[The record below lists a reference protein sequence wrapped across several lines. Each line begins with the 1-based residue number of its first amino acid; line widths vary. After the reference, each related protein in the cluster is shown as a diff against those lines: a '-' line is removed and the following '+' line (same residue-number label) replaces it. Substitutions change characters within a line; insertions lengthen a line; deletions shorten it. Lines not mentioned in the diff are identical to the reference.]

1 MPCVPKGFH
10 DFRAAY
16 ICSMKILITGANG
29 FLGYYLVEQLL
40 AKNFSVIATG
50 KGECRLPFTHDLNFQ
65 WLTMDFT
72 DPFSIHDVFENIKP
86 DVVVHSG
93 AMSKPDECEI
103 DQMKA
108 YLVNVEGTVQ
118 LLINS
123 EELKSFFVF
132 LSTDFVFDGESGMY
146 TEEDEP
152 RPGNYYGRTKLEAEE
167 AVKEYE
173 YDWAIVRTVLVYGK
187 NHSGHNNILKIVK
200 EKLEKGEAY
209 NVVDDQVR
217 TPTYVE
223 DLARGIV
230 SIIEKKAAGVF
241 HLSGKDILTPYQ
253 MAIKTAEHLKLDSSV
268 IKKVTAASF
277 NQPAKRPL
285 KTGFII
291 DKARKELGYEP
302 LSFEEGLKKT
312 FD

>member
-1 MPCVPKGFH
+1 
-10 DFRAAY
+10 
-16 ICSMKILITGANG
+16 MKILITGANG
-29 FLGYYLVEQLL
+29 FLGYYLVELLL

-86 DVVVHSG
+86 DVVVHAG
-93 AMSKPDECEI
+93 AMSKPDECEL

-132 LSTDFVFDGESGMY
+132 VSTDFVFDGERGMY
-146 TEEDEP
+146 REDDEP
-152 RPGNYYGRTKLEAEE
+152 RPVNYYGRTKLEAEE
-167 AVKEYE
+167 AVREYE

-200 EKLEKGEAY
+200 EKLEKGEEY
-209 NVVDDQVR
+209 GVVDDQLR

-223 DLARGIV
+223 DLAKGIV
-230 SIIEKKAAGVF
+230 SIIEKKATGIF
-241 HLSGKDILTPYQ
+241 HISGKDILTPYQ
-253 MAIKTAEHLKLDSSV
+253 MAIKTAEHLNLDSSV

-277 NQPAKRPL
+277 SQPAKRPL

-291 DKARKELGYEP
+291 DKAKKELGYEP

-312 FD
+312 FS

>member
-1 MPCVPKGFH
+1 
-10 DFRAAY
+10 
-16 ICSMKILITGANG
+16 MKILITGANG

-40 AKNFSVIATG
+40 TKNFSVTATG
-50 KGECRLPFTHDLNFQ
+50 KGECRLPFTYDKNFQ

-86 DVVVHSG
+86 AVVIHAG
-93 AMSKPDECEI
+93 AMSKPDECETN
-103 DQMKA
+103 QMLA

-123 EELKSFFVF
+123 ANLKSFFVF
-132 LSTDFVFDGESGMY
+132 VSTDFVFDGETGMY
-146 TEEDEP
+146 DEDDKP
-152 RPGNYYGRTKLEAEE
+152 DPVNYYGRTKLEAEE

-173 YDWAIVRTVLVYGK
+173 FNWAIVRTVLVYGK
-187 NHSGHNNILKIVK
+187 NHSGHSNILKIVK
-200 EKLEKGEAY
+200 EKLEKGEEY
-209 NVVDDQVR
+209 SVVDDQVR

-223 DLARGIV
+223 DLAIGIV
-230 SIIEKKAAGVF
+230 SIIERKATGIF

-253 MAIKTAEHLKLDSSV
+253 MAIKTAEHLRLDSSV

-277 NQPAKRPL
+277 SQPARRPP

-291 DKARKELGYEP
+291 DKAREELGYEP
-302 LSFEEGLKKT
+302 LSFDEGLKKT
-312 FD
+312 FS

>member
-1 MPCVPKGFH
+1 
-10 DFRAAY
+10 
-16 ICSMKILITGANG
+16 MKILITGANG

-40 AKNFSVIATG
+40 AKKFSVIATG

-86 DVVVHSG
+86 DVVIHSG
-93 AMSKPDECEI
+93 AMSKPDECEM

-132 LSTDFVFDGESGMY
+132 LSTDFVFDGERGMY
-146 TEEDEP
+146 NEEDM
-152 RPGNYYGRTKLEAEE
+152 PGPVNYYGRTKLEAEE

-173 YDWAIVRTVLVYGK
+173 HGWAIVRTVLVYGK
-187 NHSGHNNILKIVK
+187 NHSGHNNLLKIVR
-200 EKLEKGEAY
+200 EKMEKGEEY
-209 NVVDDQVR
+209 NVFDDQVR

-223 DLARGIV
+223 DLAKGIV
-230 SIIEKKAAGVF
+230 SIIEKKATGVF
-241 HLSGKDILTPYQ
+241 HLSGKDILTPYL
-253 MAIKTAEHLKLDSSV
+253 MTIKTAEYLKLNSSV

-277 NQPAKRPL
+277 SQPAKRPL

-291 DKARKELGYEP
+291 DKARKKLGFEP
-302 LSFEEGLKKT
+302 ISFEEGLKKT
-312 FD
+312 FS

>member
-1 MPCVPKGFH
+1 
-10 DFRAAY
+10 
-16 ICSMKILITGANG
+16 MKILITGANG

-40 AKNFSVIATG
+40 AKKYSVIATG
-50 KGECRLPFTHDLNFQ
+50 KGECRLPFTHAVNFQ
-65 WLTMDFT
+65 WLSMDFT

-86 DVVVHSG
+86 DVVVHAG
-93 AMSKPDECEI
+93 AMSKPDECEM

-132 LSTDFVFDGESGMY
+132 LSTDFVFDGERGMY
-146 TEEDEP
+146 NENDAP
-152 RPGNYYGRTKLEAEE
+152 RPVNYYGRTKLEAEE
-167 AVKEYE
+167 AVKEYQ
-173 YDWAIVRTVLVYGK
+173 YDWAIVRTVLVYGR

-200 EKLEKGEAY
+200 EKLEKGEEY
-209 NVVDDQVR
+209 NVVDDQLR
-217 TPTYVE
+217 TPTYVG
-223 DLARGIV
+223 DLAKGIV
-230 SIIEKKAAGVF
+230 SIIDKKATGVF

-253 MAIKTAEHLKLDSSV
+253 MAIKTAKHLKLDSSV

-285 KTGFII
+285 KTGFVI
-291 DKARKELGYEP
+291 DKAKKELGYEP
-302 LSFEEGLKKT
+302 VSFEEGLKKT
-312 FD
+312 FS